1 MKKDV
6 TNEKSVNT
14 NKTEKTKKIL
24 RIIGDV
30 VFGLFMVF
38 ILFFAISNLRA
49 KSTNNIPNL
58 FGRGYLTVDSDSMNG
73 DKKDSFKTGDL
84 ITVKVYKNGCDTLKV
99 GDIITYFDN
108 NENKIISHRIIE
120 VRDSDPNNISYITE
134 GDNPLAKGQTSIVY
148 FNKVLAKYTGKVE
161 GLGTTVKWCQ
171 SKVGFFIIVVLPT
184 LLFLVVELVQFIR
197 SYSEYKLEKVSA
209 NNAVSAE
216 EREKEKE
223 ELRKQI
229 LEELKASMKKDEENK
244 EETKIE
250 EEK

>member
-84 ITVKVYKNGCDTLKV
+84 ITVKVVKNGCDSLKV
-99 GDIITYFDN
+99 GDIATYYDIF
-108 NENKIISHRIIE
+108 ERKIITHRVIE
-120 VRDSDPNNISYITE
+120 VHAEDKYYVFE
-134 GDNPLAKGQTSIVY
+134 GDNPLAKGQTTNVTYSEII
-148 FNKVLAKYTGKVE
+148 ATYTGKVE

-184 LLFLVVELVQFIR
+184 LLFLVVELVQFIK

-229 LEELKASMKKDEENK
+229 LEELKASMKKEEENK
-244 EETKIE
+244 EETKP